1 MPSRRGFFALAGAVL
16 AAPAVVRAA
25 RAADVTLRLHHFLP
39 ATTSGQVKFLTP
51 WARKVEA
58 ESGGRLRIEIFPSMQ
73 LGGKPPQLYDQARDG
88 VVDLVWTL
96 PGYTAGRFPILETF
110 ELPFVAHPSAL
121 VNARAVQDFASAH
134 LGEELREVQPIC
146 VWAHDQGVINAS
158 RPVRSLEDLKGL
170 KLRFPTRLSG
180 EALKA
185 LGAQAIGMPVPQV
198 PEALAQR
205 VIDGAVVPW
214 EVVPS
219 VKLHELVRFH
229 TEFPAAPTFYTA
241 TFVLVMNRARYQ
253 GLPED
258 LRAVIDANS
267 GAGAAAMAGRGWDEA
282 SQAVRAMIEKRG
294 NTITRLTEA
303 ETQRWREATVPVVAA
318 WLAQMAARGLDGERY
333 LDDARAAIARYAA
346 A

>member
-1 MPSRRGFFALAGAVL
+1 
-16 AAPAVVRAA
+16 
-25 RAADVTLRLHHFLP
+25 LP
-39 ATTSGQVKFLTP
+39 ATTSGQVKFLAP
-51 WARKVEA
+51 WTRKVEA
-58 ESGGRLRIEIFPSMQ
+58 ESNGRIRIEIFPSMQ

-121 VNARAVQDFASAH
+121 VNAQAVQDFATVH
-134 LGEELREVQPIC
+134 LADELREVKPLC
-146 VWAHDQGVINAS
+146 VWAHDQGVIHS
-158 RPVRSLEDLKGL
+158 TRPVRRLEDLKGL

-214 EVVPS
+214 EVAPS
-219 VKLHELVRFH
+219 VKLQELVKFH
-229 TEFPAAPTFYTA
+229 TDFAGAPTFYTA
-241 TFVLVMNRARYQ
+241 TFVLVMNRARYE
-253 GLPED
+253 GLADE
-258 LRAVIDANS
+258 LKSVIDANS
-267 GAGAAAMAGRGWDEA
+267 GAAAAAMAGRGWDEA
-282 SQAVRAMIEKRG
+282 SAAVRAMVEKRG
-294 NTITRLTEA
+294 NTITRLPDE
-303 ETQRWREATVPVVAA
+303 ETQRWREATQPVIEA
-318 WLAQMAARGLDGERY
+318 WLQQMAARGLDGQRY
-333 LDDARAAIARYAA
+333 LDAARAAIAKYAA